1 MGAILLF
8 DKTAV
13 WFLTENRHKLEE
25 ARSILAPFEISIR
38 PLRGSKVEI
47 QSPHLETIAKYAV
60 KQAIDNH
67 AGLVIV
73 EDSGLFIDALGGF
86 PGPFSSYVY
95 STIGLR
101 GVLKLLGPQRSASF
115 RCSVAVGSRKM
126 SPRVFNGIVRG
137 RISSRISGQEGFG
150 YDPIFIPENSTKTFG
165 ENSKEFK
172 NECSHR
178 AVAFRKFA
186 EWFLQS
192 LNKRRTLEAS
202 TES

>member
-1 MGAILLF
+1 VGAILLF
-8 DKTAV
+8 DKKIV

-47 QSPHLETIAKYAV
+47 QSPRLETIARYAV
-60 KQAIDNH
+60 KQAIGNH

-101 GVLKLLGPQRSASF
+101 GVLSLLGPRRGAFFQ
-115 RCSVAVGSRKM
+115 CSVAVGARKI
-126 SPRVFNGIVRG
+126 SPKVFTGILKG
-137 RISSRISGQEGFG
+137 RISSRISGQGGFG

-172 NECSHR
+172 NEYSHR

-186 EWFLQS
+186 AWFLQS
-192 LNKRRTLEAS
+192 FNRRRSLEAS